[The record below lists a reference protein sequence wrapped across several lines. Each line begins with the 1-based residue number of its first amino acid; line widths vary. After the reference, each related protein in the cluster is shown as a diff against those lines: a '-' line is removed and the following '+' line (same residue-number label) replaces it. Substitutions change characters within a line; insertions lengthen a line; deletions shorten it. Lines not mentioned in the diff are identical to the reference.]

1 MFLAQVQHLKHLGEV
16 NSSIWI
22 IETQLLDNSRS
33 LLLTHRDEA
42 IQFNNLNLT
51 HFDKNCQNHRHFDN
65 FMPYVSGL
73 GFRIGIGN
81 LPVLRSNFGG
91 EISTEL
97 GGIATSRATRCP
109 CAKFGSD
116 IQILSRIQP
125 ELFFFVLPCSCV
137 THVPWF
143 SNTTEFCSFS
153 WKSNHKFPM
162 WFTKHHGLS
171 KGVVTWNERPFLKW
185 CWTSRVCDSV
195 CCSFIRVVLFRCF
208 KDPRVQRFQICLD
221 FNLGELLQVGVSPN
235 RSFQ

>member
-1 MFLAQVQHLKHLGEV
+1 MFNQGYIIGGWTVGVLQFEESSQSSFKNRSAPNHASKNPPRERSHMFLAQVQHLKHLGEV
-16 NSSIWI
+16 HSSIWI

-97 GGIATSRATRCP
+97 GGITTSRATRCP

-125 ELFFFVLPCSCV
+125 ELFFFVLPCSCL

-143 SNTTEFCSFS
+143 SNTTEFCSFN

-162 WFTKHHGLS
+162 WFTNTMAW
-171 KGVVTWNERPFLKW
+171 V
-185 CWTSRVCDSV
+185 RV
-195 CCSFIRVVLFRCF
+195 
-208 KDPRVQRFQICLD
+208 
-221 FNLGELLQVGVSPN
+221 
-235 RSFQ
+235 